1 MGRKPAPHTKTKW
14 PFGHL
19 KHMAKWPLK
28 EKINKR
34 RCGAQTCAPPSLKGR
49 ATWPFPT
56 KEKKNKQGAV
66 RLV

>member
-34 RCGAQTCAPPSLKGR
+34 RCGAQTCAPPSLK
-49 ATWPFPT
+49 
-56 KEKKNKQGAV
+56 EKKNTQGAV